1 MIIAVVE
8 FELENP
14 VSLAEATRMFEGS
27 APKYKEMAGLVRK
40 HYIRSGDG
48 RRVGGIY
55 VWKDRAAADAVYDG
69 EWRAFVTQK
78 YGSPPIIRFY
88 ENPVVVENG

>member
-14 VSLAEATRMFEGS
+14 VSLAEATLMFEGS

-55 VWKDRAAADAVYDG
+55 VWKVRAAADAVYDG
-69 EWRAFVTQK
+69 EWSAFVTQK